1 MCGIA
6 AWIRKDGAPIDEAK
20 MRHITN
26 LVAHRG
32 PDGIG
37 LHIDSFC
44 ALGHRHLA
52 IIDTSQ
58 AGFRQPMSYR
68 GRYWITY
75 NGAVYNYVE
84 LRAELESLGATFATR
99 TDTEVILAAYAHWG
113 PDCLRRFNGMWA
125 FVIYDSE
132 ERTLLIARDR
142 FGVRPLYYM
151 EDAEQLA
158 IGSEIKQLLPLLPKV
173 SVNQDV
179 LAESLL
185 THFGGHTDD
194 TYFAGIKS
202 LPAAHYFHYSLAT
215 HTYTRHRY
223 YDLAANDGYRA
234 LSLDAAVAAFKELFT
249 DAVRVRLRSAVPIG
263 AALSGGLDSSTTCAV
278 AGAICNGH
286 RLLTFHAK
294 STEQGSDESDY
305 AQACASRLGLPLV
318 VVEPSTED
326 FKRTI
331 DEVVYTQEE
340 PFGGPS
346 MFMGWHVFRE
356 ARARNIRVMLS
367 GQGGDETLLGYDR
380 YYAAIL
386 HQTSGMT
393 FLRQLMLQA
402 RHSSLTRLGVL
413 EYYLY
418 FTRPGLRLR
427 RLKSRSYLKPEIV
440 DSLAFAPV
448 EQSAASF
455 RNVDE
460 LPKVEIESLQL
471 PRLLRYD
478 DRNAMR
484 HAIETRMPFLD
495 YRLVEFALSL
505 PADYKIHDGWRKYVL
520 RKAFDD
526 RLPPEITW
534 QRTKIG
540 FEAPDKTWLSAHAE
554 GIKREIEASAIL
566 EKITDKARLLR
577 DFASL
582 SDKEQWAYF
591 NAAAWERVYNVSC

>member
-1 MCGIA
+1 
-6 AWIRKDGAPIDEAK
+6 
-20 MRHITN
+20 
-26 LVAHRG
+26 
-32 PDGIG
+32 
-37 LHIDSFC
+37 
-44 ALGHRHLA
+44 
-52 IIDTSQ
+52 
-58 AGFRQPMSYR
+58 
-68 GRYWITY
+68 
-75 NGAVYNYVE
+75 
-84 LRAELESLGATFATR
+84 
-99 TDTEVILAAYAHWG
+99 
-113 PDCLRRFNGMWA
+113 
-125 FVIYDSE
+125 
-132 ERTLLIARDR
+132 
-142 FGVRPLYYM
+142 
-151 EDAEQLA
+151 
-158 IGSEIKQLLPLLPKV
+158 
-173 SVNQDV
+173 
-179 LAESLL
+179 
-185 THFGGHTDD
+185 
-194 TYFAGIKS
+194 
-202 LPAAHYFHYSLAT
+202 
-215 HTYTRHRY
+215 
-223 YDLAANDGYRA
+223 
-234 LSLDAAVAAFKELFT
+234 
-249 DAVRVRLRSAVPIG
+249 
-263 AALSGGLDSSTTCAV
+263 
-278 AGAICNGH
+278 
-286 RLLTFHAK
+286 
-294 STEQGSDESDY
+294 
-305 AQACASRLGLPLV
+305 

-393 FLRQLMLQA
+393 FLRQLLLQA

-460 LPKVEIESLQL
+460 LSKIEIESLQL

-495 YRLVEFALSL
+495 YRLVELAVSL

-520 RKAFDD
+520 RKAFGDQ
-526 RLPPEITW
+526 LPPEITW

-540 FEAPDKTWLSAHAE
+540 FEAPDNTWLAAHGDA
-554 GIKREIEASAIL
+554 IKREIESSAIL

-582 SDKEQWAYF
+582 SVKEQWAYF